1 MMTKKGT
8 LRQNDIVGFITTLYD
23 GDLHAKRVLSLA
35 NATLGVLTSASLAV
49 HAIGQGL
56 AHAQGTLS
64 KHGVKQVD
72 RMLSNQGIEVWAY
85 FGHWVP
91 YVIGSRREVVVAL
104 DWTSFARD
112 AQDTIVL
119 SMLTR
124 HGRATPLLW
133 HTVESSTLKG
143 RQTDYEDELLH
154 RLYEVVPEGVRVT
167 VVADRG
173 FADCKLFEYLSDEL
187 GFGYVIRLRGQY
199 YITNAKGER
208 RKAVKWAGAGG
219 RARTLRDATVT
230 NSQAYRAGTVVCVQD
245 KNMKEPWCL
254 VASDPTA
261 RARTLI
267 GYYAKRWGIETSF
280 RDIKDL
286 RFGMGLSTVRVSRPE
301 RRDRLLLLSALAI
314 ALLSMLG
321 AAGEAL
327 GYDRW
332 LKANTVKRRTHSLF
346 RQGLMLYDHIPN
358 WPEERLRP
366 LLEKFAEMLAEQRLF
381 RDAFGII

>member
-1 MMTKKGT
+1 MTNQPA
-8 LRQNDIVGFITTLYD
+8 LRQKEIHEFVASLYE

-35 NATLGVLTSASLAV
+35 NAATGVLASASLAV

-56 AHAQGTLS
+56 AHVQGTLS

-72 RMLSNQGIEVWAY
+72 RLLSNRGIDVWNFFAY
-85 FGHWVP
+85 WVP
-91 YVIGSRREVVVAL
+91 YVTGARSEVVVAL
-104 DWTSFARD
+104 DWTSFAKD
-112 AQDTIVL
+112 KQDTIVL
-119 SMLTR
+119 SLLTR

-143 RQTDYEDELLH
+143 HQTQYEDRLLH
-154 RLYEVVPEGVRVT
+154 RLYEVLPEGVEVT

-173 FADCKLFEYLSDEL
+173 FADCKLFTYLREEL
-187 GFGYVIRLRGQY
+187 GFGYVIRLKGHY

-208 RKAVKWAGAGG
+208 RKAAQWVGAGG

-230 NSQAYRAGTVVCVQD
+230 DSQGYQAATVVCVRD
-245 KNMKEPWCL
+245 KDMKDSWCL
-254 VASDPTA
+254 VASDRKA
-261 RARTLI
+261 GARTLI

-280 RDIKDL
+280 RDIKDM
-286 RFGMGLSTVRVSRPE
+286 RFGMGLSAIRVSKPE

-314 ALLSMLG
+314 ALLSLLG

-366 LLEKFAEMLAEQRLF
+366 LLEKFGEMLLEQRLL
-381 RDAFGII
+381 RDAFGVI